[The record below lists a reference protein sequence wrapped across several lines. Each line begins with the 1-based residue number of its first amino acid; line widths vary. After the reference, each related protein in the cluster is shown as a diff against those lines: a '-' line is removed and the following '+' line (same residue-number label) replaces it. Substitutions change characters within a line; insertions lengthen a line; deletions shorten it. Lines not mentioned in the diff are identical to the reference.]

1 MTSEDS
7 DILSALRSRG
17 LTTADI
23 LRLIQAASEAKT
35 GSSGLWE
42 TAFPYLVSAA
52 AGVAMYML
60 TEEMEVPAEEE
71 RSEPLLDEEG
81 MVEEEEEM
89 DQRTERSVKS
99 TGREKNQTNEI
110 LKALADLKQEV
121 CSLSSYVKE
130 LVAPPIIKDFDIFSQ
145 PRSDTAPSTTL
156 PPTSI
161 PFNVFVD
168 NLNRALEEIYQQNC
182 PNRNV
187 LITGS
192 AALSMYISKLKSV
205 PLQARYRKLHR
216 NNSAFQNS
224 VGKLQGYEQLLTSIG
239 FVPRDNGGSFEWI
252 WSLSYDASLSIDATS
267 PPPPSY
273 EEAKFLIEAC
283 VNALQ
288 TLSRGELPSKIEA
301 SEFQSSGSPGE
312 INDEEKSSES
322 KGQEPIVQKVPS
334 FNEILQR
341 STEKASPEGQ
351 IQSMAGDAST

>member
-1 MTSEDS
+1 MASEDS

-35 GSSGLWE
+35 SSSGLWE
-42 TAFPYLVSAA
+42 TAFPYVVSAA

-71 RSEPLLDEEG
+71 GSEPLL
-81 MVEEEEEM
+81 EEEEEEE
-89 DQRTERSVKS
+89 DQRTERSVRS

-145 PRSDTAPSTTL
+145 PRSETTPSTTL

-168 NLNRALEEIYQQNC
+168 NLNRALEEIYQLNYS
-182 PNRNV
+182 NRNV
-187 LITGS
+187 LVTGS

-239 FVPRDNGGSFEWI
+239 FVPRDNGGSFEWT
-252 WSLSYDASLSIDATS
+252 WSLSYDASLSVDLTS
-267 PPPPSY
+267 PPPPPSY
-273 EEAKFLIEAC
+273 EEAKFLIQAC

-288 TLSRGELPSKIEA
+288 TLSRGEPPSKIDA
-301 SEFQSSGSPGE
+301 SEFQSSGILGG
-312 INDEEKSSES
+312 IKDEEKSSE
-322 KGQEPIVQKVPS
+322 GTLQDLVVQRVPS

-341 STEKASPEGQ
+341 STEKLSADSQIASVVGE
-351 IQSMAGDAST
+351 AST